1 MNSISNWFSEVKK
14 TLDAPVQSPTH
25 YLGTIEII
33 HPSDYNPN
41 WWKEIVAAIKQD
53 NTDKK

>member
-41 WWKEIVAAIKQD
+41 WWKEIVAAIKQY
-53 NTDKK
+53 NADKK